1 MFAFLLTCICCQIL
15 QNCSESPSSS
25 TSYLRTMKELRD
37 REEAI
42 RSDAPSSKR
51 RERDAHSVLPQ
62 FFITDTAKDV
72 LSREEYK
79 RLRAQVPCSV
89 SPLVS
94 NCRRLTALVLPR
106 RALRRIVS
114 SSQTS
119 LPVRSKCLGASFP
132 VDGSAFVIEPAGM
145 SGCGIQRI

>member
-1 MFAFLLTCICCQIL
+1 MFAFLLTCTCCQIL
-15 QNCSESPSSS
+15 QNCSEPPSSS

-42 RSDAPSSKR
+42 RNDAPNSKKKRKR
-51 RERDAHSVLPQ
+51 RPSVLPQ
-62 FFITDTAKDV
+62 FFITSTAKDV
-72 LSREEYK
+72 LSREENK

-119 LPVRSKCLGASFP
+119 FPVRSKCLRASFP
-132 VDGSAFVIEPAGM
+132 ADGSAFVIESAGM
-145 SGCGIQRI
+145 SGCGQRM